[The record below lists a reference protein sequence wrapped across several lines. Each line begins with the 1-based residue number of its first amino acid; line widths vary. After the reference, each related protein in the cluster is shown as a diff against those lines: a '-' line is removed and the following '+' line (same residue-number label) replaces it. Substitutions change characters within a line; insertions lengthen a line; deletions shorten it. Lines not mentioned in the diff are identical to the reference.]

1 MRPCVPGGAAF
12 CSAAITGPNQHSAA
26 RYLFVRRGEVDQF
39 NGAWLQ
45 GHGLS
50 VGSEALG
57 LFPRV
62 PRAQPEA
69 SECSRMRPWWWP
81 RQDAALTMPLVL
93 GEQKAQRRFER
104 RRRQRAHP
112 QRDREQAAGGGE
124 PHHRTRL
131 GARPAV
137 GQVAAADGGDGAGD
151 AVDRG
156 LEQRKLGACAWWS
169 SAAKV
174 CRRGRRVAEEPS
186 LPALV

>member
-1 MRPCVPGGAAF
+1 M
-12 CSAAITGPNQHSAA
+12 
-26 RYLFVRRGEVDQF
+26 VRRGEIGEFD
-39 NGAWLQ
+39 GARRK

-62 PRAQPEA
+62 PRTQPEA
-69 SECSRMRPWWWP
+69 SESSLMSPWWP
-81 RQDAALTMPLVL
+81 RQDATLTMLLVL
-93 GEQKAQRRFER
+93 GEQEAQRRLER

-131 GARPAV
+131 GARPSV